1 MKFNKLLFIGF
12 VFLFSCGPK
21 ASHNKAIFKYNDASG
36 ITSLDPLKA
45 NNLSNN
51 WATQQIFNGL
61 VQLDANGELQ
71 PCLAKRWDIL
81 DSAQRFVFHLRN
93 DVLFHENV
101 CFTSDAER
109 KLKASDVV
117 FSLQR
122 AANDANAGWILKNV
136 QSLDNKKH
144 IVALNDSV
152 VEIVLETP
160 SAQFLSM
167 LTTSYAFIVSEK
179 AVQFYGADFRN
190 NAVGTGPFF
199 LVKWH
204 ENEKLV
210 LNKNSDYFE
219 VENGVQLP
227 YLDGVAITFVKD
239 RQTELLE
246 FLQGHLDMMSGLD
259 AAYKDELLTFDGKLK
274 EKYAQQFTMVK
285 KPYLNTEYLGFQLS
299 DSSSVFQNKYVRK
312 ALSYALHR
320 EKLIAMIR
328 NNIGDYEVHGI
339 VPKAL
344 RLEDKTPVLY
354 AFDEQKM
361 KENLALA
368 GFQHPSEVPAFTLSV
383 DVAYADIA
391 TIILNQWRNAGFQV
405 KLDVLDRPTL
415 KSSVAKGHLAFFR
428 ASWIGDYPD
437 AENYLSLFYSE
448 NFSPNGPN
456 YTHYRNKKYDDLFM
470 KAQQESDDSTRF
482 ALYAKMDELA
492 MEDCPVIIL
501 YYDEIVRFCQN
512 NIQNMTVNA
521 MNGLQLTRVKK
532 QNAK

>member
-12 VFLFSCGPK
+12 VFLLSCGQK
-21 ASHNKAIFKYNDASG
+21 ASQDKAIFKYNDASG

-51 WATQQIFNGL
+51 WATQQLFNGL
-61 VQLDANGELQ
+61 IQLNEHGELL
-71 PCLAKRWDIL
+71 PCLAQRWEIL
-81 DSAQRFVFHLRN
+81 DSAQRFVFYLRN

-152 VEIVLETP
+152 VEIILETP

-167 LTTSYAFIVSEK
+167 LTTSYTFIVSEK
-179 AVQFYGADFRN
+179 AVQFYGVNFRN

-219 VENGVQLP
+219 TENGEKLP
-227 YLDGVAITFVKD
+227 YLDGIAVTFVKD

-246 FLQGHLDMMSGLD
+246 FLQGNLDMMSGLD
-259 AAYKDELLTFDGKLK
+259 AAYKDELLTFDGQLK
-274 EKYAQQFTMVK
+274 AKYAEKFTLIK

-299 DSSSVFQNKYVRK
+299 DSSSIFQNKYIRK
-312 ALSYALHR
+312 ALSYALDR
-320 EKLIAMIR
+320 EKIIAMIR
-328 NNIGDYEVHGI
+328 NNIGDYNVKGI

-344 RLEDKTPVLY
+344 RNEDKIPLFY

-368 GFQHPSEVPAFTLSV
+368 GYQHPSEIPTFTLSV

-391 TIILNQWRNAGFQV
+391 TIILNQWKNAGFNV

-456 YTHYRNKKYDDLFM
+456 YTHYKNPKYDILYK
-470 KAQQESDDSTRF
+470 KAQQESIDSIRF
-482 ALYAKMDELA
+482 NLYAQMDEMA
-492 MEDCPVIIL
+492 MEDCPIIVL
-501 YYDEIVRFCQN
+501 YYDEIVRFCQK
-512 NIQNMTVNA
+512 NIQNMPINA
-521 MNGLQLTRVKK
+521 MNGLQLTRIKK
-532 QNAK
+532 QFSK